1 MKKSVKTLAHTSD
14 QICFT
19 GPRIEEVLRMHPE
32 GIEVKRMTKI
42 VEEFERGFYFLRNF
56 QLTASFFGSARCKPN
71 SKMYKDA
78 TRLAYLLSK
87 EGFDIITGGGP
98 GIMEGANKGAF
109 EAGGRSGGVNIRL
122 PNEQLT
128 NKYVKESE
136 AFYYFF
142 IRKVMLAFAS
152 EVYIFFPGGFGT
164 LDEFF
169 ELATLIQTDK
179 IEPIPIILVDKEYW
193 TPLLEWIE
201 KELKEK
207 RKTIGKQDTN
217 IYNLVDSP
225 DEAFQLIKKMVIQV
239 RSESRDIL

>member
-1 MKKSVKTLAHTSD
+1 
-14 QICFT
+14 
-19 GPRIEEVLRMHPE
+19 MHPD
-32 GIEVKRMTKI
+32 GIEIERMTKI
-42 VEEFERGFYFLRNF
+42 VEEFQRGFYFLRNF
-56 QLTASFFGSARCKPN
+56 NLTATFFGSARCKPE

-78 TRLAYLLSK
+78 THLAYLLSK
-87 EGFDIITGGGP
+87 GGFDIITGGGP

-109 EAGGRSGGVNIRL
+109 EAGGRSGGMNIQL
-122 PNEQLT
+122 PFEQRT

-169 ELATLIQTDK
+169 ELATLIQTEK

-193 TPLLEWIE
+193 TPLLSWIQ
-201 KELKEK
+201 KELQEK
-207 RKTIGKQDTN
+207 RKTISRHDTE
-217 IYNLVDSP
+217 IYSLVDSP
-225 DEAFQLIKKMVIQV
+225 DEAFQLIKKMVI
-239 RSESRDIL
+239 RDGSETRDIKK